1 MLILENEKWKESLL
15 CPPETLILFSLLLL
29 CVCVFTEMLAMDSSL
44 TKLVKLRNA
53 ILIIILF
60 FLVSFHPLS
69 YLANHLSHVCFHLYL
84 NLPYSNQRINCSIL
98 RHNLTCSCSLEETV
112 LSSEICLDL
121 CVWQL
126 TAASS
131 FSSNTWICA
140 IFAVRVLL
148 KNPFMV
154 VYFLS
159 RLPFPLYS
167 YYWWYC
173 LIPSRLYLNAQMEVH
188 KHKHIHP
195 FNALWSDLLWY
206 VRNKTTIKAAMLSFC
221 SGIPS
226 KTVY

>member
-1 MLILENEKWKESLL
+1 MLILEDEKWKESFL

-60 FLVSFHPLS
+60 FLVSFHLLS

-98 RHNLTCSCSLEETV
+98 RHNLTCSCSLKETV
-112 LSSEICLDL
+112 LSTEICLDL

-131 FSSNTWICA
+131 FSSNT
-140 IFAVRVLL
+140 
-148 KNPFMV
+148 
-154 VYFLS
+154 
-159 RLPFPLYS
+159 
-167 YYWWYC
+167 
-173 LIPSRLYLNAQMEVH
+173 
-188 KHKHIHP
+188 
-195 FNALWSDLLWY
+195 
-206 VRNKTTIKAAMLSFC
+206 
-221 SGIPS
+221 
-226 KTVY
+226 